1 MKIMK
6 SISYLLLCTLMSCL
20 IACSDDNGVAP
31 EPDPILDG
39 IPEGYTS
46 VEVAPDNWD
55 GTKRADISYQILVY
69 SFADSD
75 GDKYGDI
82 NGVISKLDY
91 INSLGVKAVWLSPI
105 HPSPSYHGYDVTDY
119 TKINPKFGTDDDFD
133 RLIAEAHKRNIKVYL
148 DYVLN
153 HTSIEH
159 PWFQQAKTS
168 VDNEY
173 RNYYIF
179 SQAPAVDIK
188 EGKIDMI
195 SSENA
200 GGYNAAEWFSVSG
213 DEVKACYKF
222 LLDWSN
228 PSKPTVTV
236 IQGNTA
242 DISENTAT
250 DTENDK
256 FIWFG
261 KDICKKFF
269 DKGNGIYELTVDF
282 TSNWGFLIRTSNN
295 PNWPAGTKYGAVS
308 EDVRLTLGKTFI
320 LNSSIAANIMFSD
333 MDMWKY
339 HSHFYTASFADL
351 NYGKAETLETSPV
364 FRKVTDAAKGW
375 IDRGVDGFR
384 LDAVKHIYHN
394 DKSDENP
401 VFLKKFYDELNTYY
415 KGKGKTDELYMVG
428 EVLSDAEV
436 VAPYYKG
443 LPALFEFSFWYRLE
457 WAINNSTGRYFA
469 KDILNYQQLYQA
481 NRENYIEATKLSNHD
496 EDRAGLKF
504 DRSEAKE
511 KLAAAV
517 LLTAAGAPYIYYGE
531 ELGFY
536 GITKEGNGDQHVREP
551 MQWGDNTTTEYMNG
565 ISKSSVKSVVEQQED
580 KNSLLNTYLVFTKLR
595 NTYSAMAEGIMSS
608 HAIYN
613 ESNAKYNNIAAW
625 YRTKGDE
632 KMLVLHNFGS
642 TPTELSLADNIE
654 KAVGVSG
661 KAWVKEGDKV
671 TIKLGEYSSVIF
683 KIAQ

>member
-31 EPDPILDG
+31 EPDPIPDG

-91 INSLGVKAVWLSPI
+91 IDSLGVKAVWLSPI

-242 DISENTAT
+242 DISENTAA

-282 TSNWGFLIRTSNN
+282 TSNWGF
-295 PNWPAGTKYGAVS
+295 
-308 EDVRLTLGKTFI
+308 
-320 LNSSIAANIMFSD
+320 
-333 MDMWKY
+333 
-339 HSHFYTASFADL
+339 
-351 NYGKAETLETSPV
+351 
-364 FRKVTDAAKGW
+364 
-375 IDRGVDGFR
+375 
-384 LDAVKHIYHN
+384 
-394 DKSDENP
+394 
-401 VFLKKFYDELNTYY
+401 
-415 KGKGKTDELYMVG
+415 
-428 EVLSDAEV
+428 
-436 VAPYYKG
+436 
-443 LPALFEFSFWYRLE
+443 
-457 WAINNSTGRYFA
+457 
-469 KDILNYQQLYQA
+469 
-481 NRENYIEATKLSNHD
+481 
-496 EDRAGLKF
+496 
-504 DRSEAKE
+504 
-511 KLAAAV
+511 
-517 LLTAAGAPYIYYGE
+517 
-531 ELGFY
+531 
-536 GITKEGNGDQHVREP
+536 
-551 MQWGDNTTTEYMNG
+551 
-565 ISKSSVKSVVEQQED
+565 
-580 KNSLLNTYLVFTKLR
+580 
-595 NTYSAMAEGIMSS
+595 
-608 HAIYN
+608 
-613 ESNAKYNNIAAW
+613 
-625 YRTKGDE
+625 
-632 KMLVLHNFGS
+632 
-642 TPTELSLADNIE
+642 
-654 KAVGVSG
+654 
-661 KAWVKEGDKV
+661 
-671 TIKLGEYSSVIF
+671 
-683 KIAQ
+683 